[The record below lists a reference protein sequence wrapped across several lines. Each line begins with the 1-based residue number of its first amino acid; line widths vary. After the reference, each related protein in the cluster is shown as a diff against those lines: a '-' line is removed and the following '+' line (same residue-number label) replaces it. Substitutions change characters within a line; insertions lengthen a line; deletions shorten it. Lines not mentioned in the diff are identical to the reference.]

1 MTTAAES
8 PQVQAQETKKEPSNW
23 VLLMKGRAE
32 RHAQERG
39 YQRIIRLLLWLVILP
54 ALFLSALGVAM
65 LLRGEVGNILI
76 GILVLIFCVTLATG
90 TILVWV
96 FVRQQ
101 RNLSELQID
110 FVSKVSHELRTPLT
124 SIRMFTETLEMRR
137 DDPEATRMC
146 IDALGRESQRLQR
159 LIDRLLDWGRMESG
173 RRVYEMREE
182 PIEDI
187 VAEAVASFEP
197 TRTGRL
203 KVNRTE
209 PGDLPPVWCDRS
221 ALVDVF
227 VNLLSNAYKYG
238 AKDRVDVR
246 IELRE
251 KGIAVIVRDYGMGI
265 ARNEHKNIFERFYRV
280 DDLLAR
286 QQEGSGL
293 GLAIVQHVVRA
304 HKGRVT
310 VDSEPGKGSAFTVLL
325 PLGVPKGGKT
335 EPEKVPAGRERA
347 FVGAPGEAP
356 KEEHR
361 A

>member
-1 MTTAAES
+1 MTSPSQPSEAEA
-8 PQVQAQETKKEPSNW
+8 PRKDGSNW
-23 VLLMKGRAE
+23 VLRKGRAQ

-54 ALFLSALGVAM
+54 ALLLSALGVAL
-65 LLRGEVGNILI
+65 LLRGEVGNILV
-76 GILVLIFCVTLATG
+76 GILVIIFCGTLATG

-124 SIRMFTETLEMRR
+124 SIRMFTETLELRH
-137 DDPEATRMC
+137 DDPEAVKVC
-146 IDALGRESQRLQR
+146 IEALGRESSRLQG

-182 PIEDI
+182 HIGDI
-187 VAEAVASFEP
+187 FDEAVIAFEP

-203 KVNRTE
+203 TVTKKVLGS
-209 PGDLPPVWCDRS
+209 PPPVWCDRA

-238 AKDRVDVR
+238 SKDRVDVT
-246 IELRE
+246 IE
-251 KGIAVIVRDYGMGI
+251 AVDGSVAVAVRDYGMGI
-265 ARNEHKNIFERFYRV
+265 AHHEHKRIFERFYRV

-304 HKGRVT
+304 HRGKVT

-325 PLGVPKGGKT
+325 PTDIPKEAKSAREGDRVNLST
-335 EPEKVPAGRERA
+335 TPRAALGRER
-347 FVGAPGEAP
+347 GA
-356 KEEHR
+356 
-361 A
+361 